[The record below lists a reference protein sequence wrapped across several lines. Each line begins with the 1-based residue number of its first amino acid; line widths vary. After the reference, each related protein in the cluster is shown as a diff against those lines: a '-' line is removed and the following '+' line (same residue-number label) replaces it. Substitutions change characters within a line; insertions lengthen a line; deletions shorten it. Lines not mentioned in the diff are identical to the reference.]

1 MIELLEQQKKLTSNQ
16 WKLICTANVADLLDF
31 FDFFLI
37 GYVTAALTK
46 EWSMPYWQGGAI
58 LLASG
63 LGAVPGAFIWGWLG
77 DRIGRRT
84 VFLWSAVTISLATG
98 IMVFTPGQDAVIPG
112 WLFLVFFRVFVGIG
126 NAGIFTIDLPLVQEF
141 MPAYKRGWVSA
152 LITTLLPGG
161 GMLAGLVASWLL
173 PIVGW
178 RYLFLVGLSPLVL
191 VLMIRYWVPES
202 PRWLIRMGRME
213 EARKSLAWALMI
225 DPKEISL
232 PAALPAAEERTRW
245 LDLFKYPRLVAAGCL
260 TGLTQ
265 TGGAS
270 LGLWGA
276 TLLVIVLNTTP
287 AHAAGLMV
295 WVGVTGILGR
305 FFVTALIEPMGRRG
319 AGTLVCGMAGV
330 LMVAQGYLYD
340 VFLGPW
346 SLFYILF
353 LAQTFFSS
361 AIYTV
366 VGPYMSEIWPA
377 RLRSSGMGMSYGIGN
392 LGGKVL
398 GPAGLAVI
406 MGAGDII
413 KPAAPNLV
421 MLGPA
426 FVYFASWCVLGV
438 IGFWVFGPEPK
449 GRTFD
454 EMDAEYGAPAAAT
467 VGARARIPA
476 E

>member
-1 MIELLEQQKKLTSNQ
+1 M
-16 WKLICTANVADLLDF
+16 
-31 FDFFLI
+31 
-37 GYVTAALTK
+37 
-46 EWSMPYWQGGAI
+46 
-58 LLASG
+58 
-63 LGAVPGAFIWGWLG
+63 
-77 DRIGRRT
+77 
-84 VFLWSAVTISLATG
+84 WSAVTISLATG
-98 IMVFTPGQDAVIPG
+98 IMVFTPGPNALIPG
-112 WLFLVFFRVFVGIG
+112 WLFLMFFRVFVGIG

-141 MPAYKRGWVSA
+141 VPAHKRGWVSA

-161 GMLAGLVASWLL
+161 GMLAGLIASWLL

-202 PRWLIRMGRME
+202 PRWLIRMGRQE
-213 EARKSLAWALMI
+213 EARHSLAWALMI
-225 DPKEISL
+225 DPKEITL
-232 PAALPAAEERTRW
+232 PTTLPVLEQTRW
-245 LDLFKYPRLVAAGCL
+245 LELFKYPKLVVAGCL

-287 AHAAGLMV
+287 AHAAYLMV
-295 WVGVTGILGR
+295 WVGLSGIVGR
-305 FFVTALIEPMGRRG
+305 FFVTTLIEPLGRRG
-319 AGTLVCGMAGV
+319 AGTLVCGMAALLTV
-330 LMVAQGYLYD
+330 SAGYLYN
-340 VFLGPW
+340 VFIGTWPVYYMLLV
-346 SLFYILF
+346 SS
-353 LAQTFFSS
+353 TFFSS

-366 VGPYMSEIWPA
+366 VGPYMTEIWPS

-413 KPAAPNLV
+413 KPAAPNLK

-426 FVYFASWCVLGV
+426 FVYFASWYILGI
-438 IGFWVFGPEPK
+438 IGFWVFGPETK
-449 GRTFD
+449 GRTFE
-454 EMDAEYGAPAAAT
+454 EMDSALSHPAGAS
-467 VGARARIPA
+467 RAIA
-476 E
+476 QTAGS

>member
-1 MIELLEQQKKLTSNQ
+1 
-16 WKLICTANVADLLDF
+16 
-31 FDFFLI
+31 
-37 GYVTAALTK
+37 
-46 EWSMPYWQGGAI
+46 
-58 LLASG
+58 
-63 LGAVPGAFIWGWLG
+63 VPAH
-77 DRIGRRT
+77 
-84 VFLWSAVTISLATG
+84 
-98 IMVFTPGQDAVIPG
+98 
-112 WLFLVFFRVFVGIG
+112 
-126 NAGIFTIDLPLVQEF
+126 
-141 MPAYKRGWVSA
+141 KRGWVSA

-161 GMLAGLVASWLL
+161 GMLAGLVASFML
-173 PIVGW
+173 PLVGW

-202 PRWLIRMGRME
+202 PRWLMRMGRME
-213 EARKSLAWALMI
+213 EARRSLAWALMV
-225 DPKEISL
+225 DPKEIELPTSL
-232 PAALPAAEERTRW
+232 PSLEKTRW
-245 LDLFKYPRLVAAGCL
+245 LDLFKYPKLVAAGCL

-287 AHAAGLMV
+287 AHAAYLMV
-295 WVGVTGILGR
+295 WVGLSGIAGR
-305 FFVTALIEPMGRRG
+305 FFVTTLIEPLGRRG
-319 AGTLVCGMAGV
+319 AGTLVCAMSALLTVSAGY
-330 LMVAQGYLYD
+330 MYD
-340 VFLGPW
+340 VFIGTW
-346 SLFYILF
+346 SVYYMLLISG
-353 LAQTFFSS
+353 TFFSS

-426 FVYFASWCVLGV
+426 FVYFASWYILGI
-438 IGFWVFGPEPK
+438 IGFWAFGPETK

-454 EMDAEYGAPAAAT
+454 EMDAEHDAPAMAT
-467 VGARARIPA
+467 AGARARAPA

>member
-1 MIELLEQQKKLTSNQ
+1 MIELLERQKKLTANQ

-46 EWSMPYWQGGAI
+46 EWSLPYWQGGAI

-84 VFLWSAVTISLATG
+84 VFIWSAVMISLATG
-98 IMVFTPGQDAVIPG
+98 IMVFTPGPSAVVPG
-112 WLFLVFFRVFVGIG
+112 WLFLMFFRVFVGIG

-141 MPAYKRGWVSA
+141 IPAYKRGWVSA
-152 LITTLLPGG
+152 LVTTLLPGG
-161 GMLAGLVASWLL
+161 GMLAGLVAAWLL
-173 PIVGW
+173 PLIGW

-191 VLMIRYWVPES
+191 VFMIRYWVPES
-202 PRWLIRMGRME
+202 PRWLMRVGRHE
-213 EARKSLAWALMI
+213 EARRSLAWALMI
-225 DPKEISL
+225 DPNEIVL
-232 PAALPAAEERTRW
+232 PTAVGPVEQTRW
-245 LDLFKYPRLVAAGCL
+245 MELFKYPKLVAAGCL

-276 TLLVIVLNTTP
+276 TLLVIVLNTSP
-287 AHAAGLMV
+287 AHAAYLMV
-295 WVGVTGILGR
+295 WVGLSGIAGR
-305 FFVTALIEPMGRRG
+305 FFVTTLIEPLGRRG
-319 AGTLVCGMAGV
+319 AGTLVCGMSALLTVSAG
-330 LMVAQGYLYD
+330 YFYD
-340 VFLGPW
+340 VFIGTW
-346 SLFYILF
+346 SVFYILF
-353 LAQTFFSS
+353 IAGTFFSS

-398 GPAGLAVI
+398 GPAGLALI

-426 FVYFASWCVLGV
+426 FVYFACWYILGI
-438 IGFWVFGPEPK
+438 IGFWAFGPETK
-449 GRTFD
+449 GRTFE
-454 EMDAEYGAPAAAT
+454 EMDSAHDAPAPSASPVRAT
-467 VGARARIPA
+467 AL
-476 E
+476 

>member
-1 MIELLEQQKKLTSNQ
+1 MFERLEAQKKLTVNQ

-46 EWSMPYWQGGAI
+46 EWSLPYWQGGAI

-84 VFLWSAVTISLATG
+84 VFIWSAVTISLATG
-98 IMVFTPGQDAVIPG
+98 VMVFTPEPSALIPG
-112 WLFLVFFRVFVGIG
+112 WLFLVFFRVFVGVG

-141 MPAYKRGWVSA
+141 IPAYKRGWVSA
-152 LITTLLPGG
+152 LVTTLLPGG

-173 PIVGW
+173 PLIGW

-191 VLMIRYWVPES
+191 VFMIRYWVPES
-202 PRWLIRMGRME
+202 PRWLMRMGRNE
-213 EARKSLAWALMI
+213 EARQSLAWALMI
-225 DPKEISL
+225 DPKEIDL
-232 PAALPAAEERTRW
+232 PATLPTVEKTRW
-245 LDLFKYPRLVAAGCL
+245 LDLFKYPKLVAAGCL

-276 TLLVIVLNTTP
+276 TLLVIVLNTSP
-287 AHAAGLMV
+287 AHAAFLMV
-295 WVGVTGILGR
+295 WVGLSGILGR
-305 FFVTALIEPMGRRG
+305 FFITALIEPLGRRG
-319 AGTLVCGMAGV
+319 AGTLACGMAALLTV
-330 LMVAQGYLYD
+330 SAGYLYD
-340 VFLGPW
+340 VFIGGW
-346 SLFYILF
+346 SVYYMLLISG
-353 LAQTFFSS
+353 TFFSS

-426 FVYFASWCVLGV
+426 FVYFASWYILGI
-438 IGFWVFGPEPK
+438 IGFWAFGPETK
-449 GRTFD
+449 GRTFE
-454 EMDAEYGAPAAAT
+454 EMDSAHDAPTRSPVSAPARVT
-467 VGARARIPA
+467 S
-476 E
+476 

>member
-1 MIELLEQQKKLTSNQ
+1 MIERLEAQKKLTPNQ

-46 EWSMPYWQGGAI
+46 EWQLPYWQGGAI

-84 VFLWSAVTISLATG
+84 VFIWSAVTISLATG
-98 IMVFTPGQDAVIPG
+98 LMVFTPGPSALIPG
-112 WLFLVFFRVFVGIG
+112 WLFLSFFRFFVGIG

-141 MPAYKRGWVSA
+141 VPAHKRGWVSA

-161 GMLAGLVASWLL
+161 SMLAGIIAAWLL
-173 PIVGW
+173 PIIGW
-178 RYLFLVGLSPLVL
+178 RYLFLIGLSPVVL

-202 PRWLIRMGRME
+202 PRWLIRVGRVE
-213 EARKSLAWALMI
+213 EARRSLAWALMV
-225 DPKEISL
+225 DPKEIDIPAVL
-232 PAALPAAEERTRW
+232 PPQDTTRW
-245 LDLFKYPRLVAAGCL
+245 AELFKYPRLVAAGCL

-287 AHAAGLMV
+287 AHAAFLMV
-295 WVGVTGILGR
+295 FVGLSGIDGR
-305 FFVTALIEPMGRRG
+305 FFITALIEPLGRRG
-319 AGTLVCGMAGV
+319 AGTLACVMAALLTV
-330 LMVAQGYLYD
+330 SAGYLYD
-340 VFLGPW
+340 VFIGSW
-346 SLFYILF
+346 SLFYMLLI
-353 LAQTFFSS
+353 AGTFFSS
-361 AIYTV
+361 AIYSV

-426 FVYFASWCVLGV
+426 FVYFASWYLLGV
-438 IGFWVFGPEPK
+438 VGFWVFGPETK
-449 GRTFD
+449 GRSLE
-454 EMDAEYGAPAAAT
+454 EMDAELGAPAQATAQAVHAA
-467 VGARARIPA
+467 

>member
-1 MIELLEQQKKLTSNQ
+1 MIERLEAQKKLTTNQ

-46 EWSMPYWQGGAI
+46 EWQLPYWQGGAI

-98 IMVFTPGQDAVIPG
+98 VMVFTPGPDALIPG

-141 MPAYKRGWVSA
+141 VPAHKRGWVSA

-161 GMLAGLVASWLL
+161 GMLAGLVAAWLL
-173 PIVGW
+173 PLVGW

-202 PRWLIRMGRME
+202 PRWLIRMGRQE
-213 EARKSLAWALMI
+213 EARRSLAWALMV
-225 DPKEISL
+225 DPKEIDL
-232 PAALPAAEERTRW
+232 PTALPALEKTRW
-245 LDLFKYPRLVAAGCL
+245 LDLFNYPKLVAAGCL

-276 TLLVIVLNTTP
+276 TLLVIVLNTSP
-287 AHAAGLMV
+287 AHAAYLMV
-295 WVGVTGILGR
+295 WVGLSGIAGR
-305 FFVTALIEPMGRRG
+305 FFVTTLIEPMGRRG
-319 AGTLVCGMAGV
+319 AGTLVCGMAALLTV
-330 LMVAQGYLYD
+330 SAGYFYD
-340 VFLGPW
+340 VFIGTW
-346 SLFYILF
+346 SVFYILF
-353 LAQTFFSS
+353 IAGTFFSS

-377 RLRSSGMGMSYGIGN
+377 RLRSSGMGMSYGVGN

-398 GPAGLAVI
+398 GPAGLALI

-426 FVYFASWCVLGV
+426 FVYFASWYLLGI
-438 IGFWVFGPEPK
+438 IGFWAFGPETK

-454 EMDAEYGAPAAAT
+454 EMDAEHDAPT
-467 VGARARIPA
+467 RSPVSEPVRVTS
-476 E
+476 